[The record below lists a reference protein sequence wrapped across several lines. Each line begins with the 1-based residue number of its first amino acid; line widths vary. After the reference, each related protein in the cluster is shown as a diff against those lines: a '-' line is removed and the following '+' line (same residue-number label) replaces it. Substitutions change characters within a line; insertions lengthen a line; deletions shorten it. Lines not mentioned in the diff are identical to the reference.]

1 MGRYHHVID
10 SFTFI
15 TGSKGVFTFI
25 VNEKVLFS
33 KKDIGRHAE
42 PGEII
47 KLFQE
52 HIGPDIEPYP
62 EEL

>member
-1 MGRYHHVID
+1 MSRYHHVID

-15 TGSKGVFTFI
+15 TGSKGVFKFI
-25 VNEKVLFS
+25 VNEEVLFS

-42 PGEII
+42 PGEI
-47 KLFQE
+47 LSRFQE
-52 HIGPDIEPYP
+52 YIGPAIEPYP